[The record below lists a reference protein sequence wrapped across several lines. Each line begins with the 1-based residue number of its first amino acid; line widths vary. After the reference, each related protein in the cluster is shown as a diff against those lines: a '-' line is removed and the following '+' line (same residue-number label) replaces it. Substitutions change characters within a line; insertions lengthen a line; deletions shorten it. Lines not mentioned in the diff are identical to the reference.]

1 MKNYLLLFILLIAIL
16 LASCVYFNTFYNAKR
31 YYAEA
36 LEAKSQ
42 NKGKLTSNIREKLDI
57 SIGKCAYIIQE
68 YPKSK
73 WVDNAILLMG
83 QCFYEQ
89 GNYIKALR
97 KFQEYEKYYGSYD
110 LYPVAKLY
118 LAKTHLEM
126 KEYDAAMKQFSAIF
140 TNPKF
145 IEVREDA
152 YFTLVYYYIGKKNF
166 KDAKA
171 TVLTLLDSGLK
182 KKSHLKAMFLYAEI
196 EYFSEEY
203 KSAERAFRNLLAEKP
218 PKRIRLDAM
227 YYIGKILL
235 STHNYADALVVFQ
248 TLEKTEVHYNKL
260 PQIKM
265 NIAIC
270 EAYLGNQEKAF
281 EIFETLIKE
290 NAGKS
295 IVSEINYYWAD
306 IYFSLLNDYEKAEEK
321 FKEIS
326 MKNLS
331 GELMNETTKKLK
343 ITQEFISYHQKQST
357 SQINQLVEFQ
367 FQIAEYYNFDL
378 NLPDSALS
386 MYDKILG
393 RYPQI
398 LSEIDSIKNLISINY
413 PVKDSSYVTD
423 SLSIADP
430 AFVINDSL
438 GTQLTIEDSINLQIS
453 DTTIVE
459 DSIIISSD
467 TTFILKDSLLVTN
480 STLID
485 STIQT
490 IPAKETLLL
499 KIENLMNARKQ
510 FEKEIIPKALFMK
523 LWTYQKKKFDTEN
536 AAEVL
541 EFLENDY
548 PNSQYTI
555 AGRKIINNEPFNLI
569 SAKEHFAQE
578 YLQKAL
584 DYYFDS
590 ITLEQSY
597 SYLDTILT
605 SFDSTDVYPQALYLK
620 SYLLLKE
627 QNDTTSARPYLEEL
641 FTDYPEHE
649 LKINAESFFDGHTFL
664 TYKTEKTP
672 AVPDS
677 LNGFLP
683 DSTVTDTLESQNLQ
697 VIQDSLKSEEPDSLE
712 NAEI

>member
-1 MKNYLLLFILLIAIL
+1 MT
-16 LASCVYFNTFYNAKR
+16 SCVYYNTFFNAKK

-36 LEAKSQ
+36 LEAKAQ
-42 NKGKLTSNIREKLDI
+42 NKGKLTSNIRDKFEI

-97 KFQEYEKYYGSYD
+97 KFQEYEIYYSSND
-110 LYPVAKLY
+110 LYPIAKLY

-126 KEYDAAMKQFSAIF
+126 KEYDTAMKQFAVIF

-152 YFTLVYYYIGKKNF
+152 YFTLVYYYIDKENF

-171 TVLTLLDSGLK
+171 TVLALLDTNLK

-196 EYFSEEY
+196 EYLGEEY

-227 YYIGKILL
+227 YYIGRILL
-235 STHNYADALVVFQ
+235 STHNYEDALIVFQ
-248 TLEKTEVHYNKL
+248 TLEKTEVDYNNL
-260 PQIKM
+260 PRIKM

-270 EAYLGNQEKAF
+270 EAHLGNEERAF
-281 EIFETLIKE
+281 EIFQKLIKE
-290 NAGKS
+290 SAGKS
-295 IVSEINYYWAD
+295 IISEINYHWGD
-306 IYFSLLNDYEKAEEK
+306 IYFSLLDDYEKAEEK

-331 GELMNETTKKLK
+331 EDLMNETTKKLK
-343 ITQEFISYHQKQST
+343 ITQEFISYNTKQST

-398 LSEIDSIKNLISINY
+398 LSEIDSLKILLSLYY
-413 PVKDSSYVTD
+413 PDKDSLNLPDTLSFNDTSHVMSD
-423 SLSIADP
+423 SVRRHIA
-430 AFVINDSL
+430 L
-438 GTQLTIEDSINLQIS
+438 EDSANRQIS
-453 DTTIVE
+453 DTTIFE
-459 DSIIISSD
+459 DTSIVITD
-467 TTFILKDSLLVTN
+467 TTFILDDSLLVSD
-480 STLID
+480 STLTD
-485 STIQT
+485 STVQIVPT
-490 IPAKETLLL
+490 KESLLL
-499 KIENLMNARKQ
+499 KIENLRNAQKQ
-510 FEKEIIPKALFMK
+510 FEKEIIPKALFMR

-536 AAEVL
+536 ARDVL

-548 PNSQYTI
+548 PESKYTI
-555 AGRKIINNEPFNLI
+555 AGRKIIDNQPFNLI
-569 SAKEHFAQE
+569 SVDEHFARE

-590 ITLEQSY
+590 VTLEQSY
-597 SYLDTILT
+597 SYLDTILST
-605 SFDSTDVYPQALYLK
+605 FDSTDVYPQALYLK

-627 QNDTTSARPYLEEL
+627 ENDTTSARMYLEEL

-649 LKINAESFFDGHTFL
+649 LKINAASFFDGRNFL
-664 TYKTEKTP
+664 TYEKEKKATL
-672 AVPDS
+672 PDS
-677 LNGFLP
+677 LEAFFP
-683 DSTVTDTLESQNLQ
+683 DSTVIDTLEVPIAPGTGLFP
-697 VIQDSLKSEEPDSLE
+697 DSVKSEQPDSLE
-712 NAEI
+712 NAEL